1 MYQQHHSRVWWNKKQ
16 RCLQHA
22 AALTEQL
29 WPEDWTVCVSVLS
42 HTHTKHTPSNFWSY
56 SPQQSPNT
64 ISPNPPSVCL
74 SVRADFRHHHPHDR
88 LQTKTLDAKSS
99 EQNEDTG
106 ESTWRLSLCF
116 EKDLTATLNCPHWA
130 IYSTHSVTVWL
141 HLLCRMCS
149 VWHHLCKGFHTD
161 E

>member
-1 MYQQHHSRVWWNKKQ
+1 MKLTYQQHHSRVLWNKKQ

-64 ISPNPPSVCL
+64 ISPNPPSVCQ
-74 SVRADFRHHHPHDR
+74 SR
-88 LQTKTLDAKSS
+88 LQASSSTRQTSDKNTGCKLVWTKWRYRRVNLKTQSVLWKGPDSHIELSTLSHLQHTFCHCLTSS
-99 EQNEDTG
+99 ALQDVQ
-106 ESTWRLSLCF
+106 C
-116 EKDLTATLNCPHWA
+116 LTSP
-130 IYSTHSVTVWL
+130 V
-141 HLLCRMCS
+141 
-149 VWHHLCKGFHTD
+149 
-161 E
+161 